1 MTDNEIDKQTNEE
14 TIQEYGQAFGVK
26 TEKEGWYG
34 NELQTKPTL
43 MVDPG
48 TGKALILRT
57 FEFAKNPEFKT
68 KAITKQ
74 ELFNMHWRQIRVM
87 LWGYGLVPNEDAE
100 PRIVIDKDK
109 YRIFILCQPKL
120 NTFVAD
126 KLKTL
131 QDIFKKK

>member
-1 MTDNEIDKQTNEE
+1 MKNLVKKIFKRKAKF
-14 TIQEYGQAFGVK
+14 AFCAGF
-26 TEKEGWYG
+26 
-34 NELQTKPTL
+34 QIPT
-43 MVDPG
+43 
-48 TGKALILRT
+48 A
-57 FEFAKNPEFKT
+57 
-68 KAITKQ
+68 KQ

-87 LWGYGLVPNEDAE
+87 LWGDGLVPNEDAE

-109 YRIFILCQPKL
+109 YRIFILCQPRL